1 MEVEVE
7 VEVEVGPNLRRRI
20 SLCAI
25 LIMLLPTKL
34 NTPTFFVWFDGYGI
48 FSSTHTNHTSIF
60 IEFVPMDHALPAH
73 VSCPLPLILR
83 LMGLVGFDTQR
94 WYYDLF
100 GLLVVWEAKHGQPLR
115 FLYVSSPCSRAC
127 VRVLIFLNLMFV
139 IMCL

>member
-1 MEVEVE
+1 MEVEEE

-60 IEFVPMDHALPAH
+60 IESVPMDHALPAH

-83 LMGLVGFDTQR
+83 LMGLVGVDTQR
-94 WYYDLF
+94 WHYDSL
-100 GLLVVWEAKHGQPLR
+100 GLLVVLEAKHGPP
-115 FLYVSSPCSRAC
+115 FLFLSVSSPHPRAC
-127 VRVLIFLNLMFV
+127 VRVFLNLMCV